1 MNNGSG
7 DKLYEQIARGAEAT
21 QLVVTEVEDLRN
33 QNSRMSSDLML
44 MRERN
49 NQLEGRLKVASA
61 ERDHYM
67 RYCMEINTRLNNI
80 QLMINSAVDESKYA
94 TYRPQQLPVPQ
105 ADSIPTADVKQL
117 ENLIQRLPKQNGDT
131 NG

>member
-1 MNNGSG
+1 MNNGKI
-7 DKLYEQIARGAEAT
+7 DQLYVRITQGAEAT
-21 QLVVTEVEDLRN
+21 QLAVTELESLRAE
-33 QNSRMSSDLML
+33 NSRMSSDLML

-49 NQLEGRLKVASA
+49 NQLDGRLKIASA

-67 RYCMEINTRLNNI
+67 RYCVEINTKLNNI
-80 QLMINSAVDESKYA
+80 QMTINSAVEESKHA

-117 ENLIQRLPKQNGDT
+117 ESLINRLPKGDT

>member
-1 MNNGSG
+1 MNNGNGG

-49 NQLEGRLKVASA
+49 NQLEGRLKVAQQNVTTTCA
-61 ERDHYM
+61 
-67 RYCMEINTRLNNI
+67 TAWRLT
-80 QLMINSAVDESKYA
+80 L
-94 TYRPQQLPVPQ
+94 
-105 ADSIPTADVKQL
+105 
-117 ENLIQRLPKQNGDT
+117 G
-131 NG
+131 